1 MSFRTNQYQQLSLF
15 DQLAFLSAKRFERLK
30 NSWAQ
35 TFSDHIFSRIDESV
49 FACLYSPNANSRP
62 NAPINVLVG
71 ALILKEYT
79 GLTDE
84 ELVDSCLLDYRYS
97 YALHITSFDEPPI
110 SERSLSRF
118 RSRCAA
124 YELTTGEDLIHKCF
138 VPLSEDIRKYM
149 KISPNVKR
157 MDSMMVESN
166 IRKMGRLEL
175 LYTCLANLVS
185 LISHDGN
192 IGLIK
197 GLEDYANPN
206 NRNAVCY
213 HDDDT
218 PMSQKLQKVIDDAAS
233 LLPKCQEEYGETT
246 DYQLLQ
252 RAINEQTKKD
262 DNGKSVPKTKEDGM
276 KADLLQNP
284 SDPDA
289 TFRCKAGKEHRGYVA
304 NLTET
309 VDENGSVITDYQ
321 YDVNTH
327 SDIEFI
333 KETIQ
338 QSEKTEETTTIIT
351 DGAYGSKEVNK
362 LAEDKNIIV
371 KTTGL
376 RGHKV
381 REILSRFEVSE
392 DGLTIL
398 KCPKGYTPL
407 HSSYNGKYN
416 YIRASFN
423 RSCCES
429 CPHREECLAKLY
441 VRTARVKISPD
452 AIRKVELLKEH
463 RTSEEW
469 KKLARIRN
477 GVETVP
483 SVLRN
488 KYNVDKMPVRGKIR
502 TKHRFGLAVFALNF
516 SKLYRYVKG
525 LEKCRAFQPE

>member
-1 MSFRTNQYQQLSLF
+1 MSFRTNRYQQLSLF
-15 DQLAFLSAKRFERLK
+15 DQLVFLSARRFERLK
-30 NSWAQ
+30 KSWAQ
-35 TFSDHIFSRIDESV
+35 TFSDHIFSRVDESV
-49 FACLYSPNANSRP
+49 FACLYSPNANARP

-71 ALILKEYT
+71 VLILKEYT
-79 GLTDE
+79 GLTDV

-97 YALHITSFDEPPI
+97 YAFHITSFEEPPI

-138 VPLSEDIRKYM
+138 VPLSEDFLKYM
-149 KISPNVKR
+149 KISPNLKR

-166 IRKMGRLEL
+166 IRKMGCMEL

-185 LISHDGN
+185 LISRDGN

-218 PMSQKLQKVIDDAAS
+218 PMGKKLQKVMDDAAS

-252 RAINEQTKKD
+252 RAIDEQTQKD
-262 DNGKSVPKTKEDGM
+262 DNGKSVPKTKEDGI

-304 NLTET
+304 NLAET

-333 KETIQ
+333 KET
-338 QSEKTEETTTIIT
+338 EY
-351 DGAYGSKEVNK
+351 YG
-362 LAEDKNIIV
+362 
-371 KTTGL
+371 
-376 RGHKV
+376 
-381 REILSRFEVSE
+381 
-392 DGLTIL
+392 
-398 KCPKGYTPL
+398 
-407 HSSYNGKYN
+407 
-416 YIRASFN
+416 
-423 RSCCES
+423 
-429 CPHREECLAKLY
+429 
-441 VRTARVKISPD
+441 
-452 AIRKVELLKEH
+452 
-463 RTSEEW
+463 
-469 KKLARIRN
+469 
-477 GVETVP
+477 
-483 SVLRN
+483 
-488 KYNVDKMPVRGKIR
+488 
-502 TKHRFGLAVFALNF
+502 
-516 SKLYRYVKG
+516 
-525 LEKCRAFQPE
+525 